1 MEAIRYGISLGIG
14 IKLMTVPSQ
23 SSLPKLRQ
31 ISLSIFVVLW
41 LGILSGLRFPIL
53 HQVFQEWPKLHAATA
68 TFVALCIGVIP
79 FILLGSM
86 ASATVAIM
94 MTPSRWA
101 RIIPAHPFAAILIAA
116 CCGMITPSCEC
127 ASVPL
132 ARRMMLSGV
141 PAGAAITF
149 MIAAPSLNPV
159 VIYATMTAFN
169 SWQIAIARWTAG
181 LMAVIGV
188 GMIVT
193 FFGHRA
199 FNKLVPVDELV
210 CHSVSRQRVS
220 KKNQWLQAMS
230 HDALSSLTF
239 VIIGAGCAAIA
250 TTLLPR
256 SFMSVVQNN
265 IVMSILVMMGL
276 AMMLSLCSLGDA
288 FVAASFSALPLAS
301 LLVFLVLGP
310 IIDLKLAALM
320 DGMLGVQ
327 ATKVIALAGVC
338 MALISTII
346 VAGIWGWLS

>member
-1 MEAIRYGISLGIG
+1 M
-14 IKLMTVPSQ
+14 V
-23 SSLPKLRQ
+23 
-31 ISLSIFVVLW
+31 
-41 LGILSGLRFPIL
+41 
-53 HQVFQEWPKLHAATA
+53 
-68 TFVALCIGVIP
+68 
-79 FILLGSM
+79 
-86 ASATVAIM
+86 
-94 MTPSRWA
+94 
-101 RIIPAHPFAAILIAA
+101 
-116 CCGMITPSCEC
+116 
-127 ASVPL
+127 
-132 ARRMMLSGV
+132 
-141 PAGAAITF
+141 
-149 MIAAPSLNPV
+149 AAPSLNPV

-169 SWQIAIARWTAG
+169 SWQIAMARWTAG

-265 IVMSILVMMGL
+265 ILMAILVMMGL